1 MSQEN
6 IARPSRT
13 YKARSIILIILVIG
27 AGASRT
33 VYGLTNAFGASNQP
47 TQNTSGNTSMQW
59 HGFPRGQWGEMHASS
74 SLAFRAISTVSNVT
88 VTGFQIT
95 DTSHITVNLSYQGTG
110 TSPSITAV
118 GFGPGL
124 SGSNTLS
131 SGWTSPQILSIHL
144 IGQGSLSG
152 STAIRVIIVPLTGA

>member
-6 IARPSRT
+6 IAHPSK
-13 YKARSIILIILVIG
+13 YKARTILLIMLVIG
-27 AGASRT
+27 AGASLT

-47 TQNTSGNTSMQW
+47 NQNTLANNGGQW
-59 HGFPRGQWGEMHASS
+59 HGFPRGQWGEMHAGS

-95 DTSHITVNLSYQGTG
+95 DSSHITVNLSYQGTG
-110 TSPSITAV
+110 TSPSITGV

-131 SGWTSPQILSIHL
+131 SGWTSPQTLSIHL